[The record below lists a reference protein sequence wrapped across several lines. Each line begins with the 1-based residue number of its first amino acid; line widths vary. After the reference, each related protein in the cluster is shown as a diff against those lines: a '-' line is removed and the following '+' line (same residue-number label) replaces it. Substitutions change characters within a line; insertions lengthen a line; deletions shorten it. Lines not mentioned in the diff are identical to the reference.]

1 MALKTPS
8 PNGDQPPGPNGSS
21 PKALLAQMLRDLA
34 DDPSDLGALL
44 RGLALALQ
52 VASTDYPTR
61 RQVWDSHEREAYRS
75 RVIWEAWIL
84 HQRYP
89 HQRDLK

>member
-1 MALKTPS
+1 MKS
-8 PNGDQPPGPNGSS
+8 RPPDGETRRGQDGSS

-89 HQRDLK
+89 HRRDLK